1 MTELYPPVPYV
12 TGATLSRYQGRTVR
26 LLGRPTQSHPTNAR
40 FTMQTVDSA
49 TITVIRP
56 PACTPLHDIDSNG
69 GGSGWVVVT
78 GVVVPGE
85 LTVQENIVD
94 VVEGPVDGAFAKQVI
109 MAMQK
114 MPALFA
120 A

>member
-26 LLGRPTQSHPTNAR
+26 LLGRLSHLHPSNTK
-40 FTMQTVDSA
+40 FTLDTVDQASI
-49 TITVIRP
+49 TIHRLP
-56 PACTPLHDIDSNG
+56 GSLPMTPEKR
-69 GGSGWVVVT
+69 WVVVT
-78 GVVVPGE
+78 GVVQPGE
-85 LTVQENIVD
+85 LVVQENIVD
-94 VVEGPVDGAFAKQVI
+94 WVEGEVDVGLARGVI
-109 MAMQK
+109 GAMQR